1 MLDLRLI
8 GFFASCSI
16 KYFLWWKSI
25 EISSTTTKDLRI
37 IVPACSLQEA
47 HFSFQGFLIDIL
59 WSAENTMLVNDTLQT
74 KIIFSSVEL

>member
-1 MLDLRLI
+1 MKL
-8 GFFASCSI
+8 
-16 KYFLWWKSI
+16 I

-37 IVPACSLQEA
+37 IVPASHFRKA

-74 KIIFSSVEL
+74 KIIISSVELQANVV